1 MAVVSSG
8 HARAGSA
15 GEHDVLQL
23 RTRRISLSFIAI
35 MGLVVLALIPI
46 FFLVIGNSAA
56 GFGAS
61 GAAVVAAVSLLLV
74 YRGQRQV
81 GNAIFFAVC
90 LLIPIGVAVAG
101 LSNPETLPTVMIS
114 VVALLLILL
123 IPTGVLISPV
133 YTAVATVAVGAGIIG
148 TIYVAG
154 HPDLVGRAPLFA
166 VIFLFAGAVIFFFS
180 RIQNDLMTRSVHAAQ
195 EQRASLD
202 QLHQLVHQMEELRAK
217 AAAGS
222 EFMATSLQ
230 EIDEIVS
237 TYAEHVEAAAAQSE
251 QLGTEVS
258 ESQERLVELKSALG
272 RMISSIGE
280 QGSVVDRNA
289 ERQRDMAS
297 SLESLRNDVN
307 TTEQRNNDLEETSTR
322 GREGIDR
329 ILKAI
334 QAVEGFQTQ
343 LQEINQ
349 VMARIAAQTN
359 LLAMNASIE
368 AAHAGDAGR
377 GFAVVANEIRNLSDE
392 ANTRTKEVGG
402 IIKEMNGAIS
412 EAARVGDET
421 GQALISITEG
431 VEAAAPMVRNLRAG
445 IEQYKTGID
454 AMVADTEN
462 LVSIT
467 RQIGEDADG
476 QGSRL
481 QNYDQT
487 FTRVLEASR
496 SIGSTV
502 ATLHEYNAKTKTI
515 VESLSEVRRNQDAVN
530 ARIDDLM
537 RTAQVDGPDQA

>member
-1 MAVVSSG
+1 MAVVSP
-8 HARAGSA
+8 AQPRNGSA
-15 GEHDVLQL
+15 GEDDVLQL

-46 FFLVIGNSAA
+46 FFLVVGNSAA
-56 GFGAS
+56 GFGAT

-74 YRGQRQV
+74 YRGRRQV

-90 LLIPIGVAVAG
+90 LAIPIGVGIAG
-101 LSNPETLPTVMIS
+101 ISDPTTLPTVMIS

-123 IPTGVLISPV
+123 IPTGVLISPG
-133 YTAVATVAVGAGIIG
+133 YSAVATVAAAAGFIG
-148 TIYVAG
+148 TVYSSGNAQ
-154 HPDLVGRAPLFA
+154 LVGRVPLFA

-180 RIQNDLMTRSVHAAQ
+180 RIQNELMTRSVQSAQ

-202 QLHQLVHQMEELRAK
+202 QLHELMHQMEKLRAK
-217 AAAGS
+217 ATSGS
-222 EFMATSLQ
+222 EFMAASLQ

-237 TYAEHVEAAAAQSE
+237 TYAEHVEAAAGQSE
-251 QLGTEVS
+251 RLGNEVS
-258 ESQERLVELKSALG
+258 ESQERLGELKAALG

-289 ERQRDMAS
+289 ERQRDMAAS
-297 SLESLRNDVN
+297 IESLRNDVN
-307 TTEQRNNDLEETSTR
+307 ETEARNNELEETSNR
-322 GREGIDR
+322 GREGVDR

-343 LQEINQ
+343 LQDINQ

-402 IIKEMNGAIS
+402 IIKEMSGAIS
-412 EAARVGDET
+412 EAARVGDDT
-421 GQALISITEG
+421 GHALIDITEG
-431 VEAAAPMVRNLRAG
+431 VAAAAPMVRNLRAA
-445 IEQYKTGID
+445 IEQYKSGID
-454 AMVADTEN
+454 AMVQDTEN

-476 QGSRL
+476 QGTRL
-481 QNYDQT
+481 QNYDAT
-487 FTRVLEASR
+487 FTRVLEAAH
-496 SIGSTV
+496 SISGTV
-502 ATLHEYNAKTKTI
+502 STLHEYNAKTKTI

-530 ARIDDLM
+530 AQIDELM
-537 RTAQVDGPDQA
+537 RTAQADGSDQA